1 MKQSTQSV
9 TGDVQRTGFG
19 VFHCLWCVVRWLLF
33 GLIAGCFFIFVTIE
47 SVLALENR
55 EAPIPEGK
63 SQGSLSGEDVSPQR
77 IVSINLCTDEL
88 LLRLVEP
95 GRVAALTRFSDNADV
110 STVWEVAQGI
120 KKTEPDIESILACGP
135 DLLLGGRFSNREALH
150 FFQYS
155 DTPVLVFDVPKSFE
169 DIYRDIRRLAKAV
182 GTEDLGEEIVQKMKT
197 EMAALRSGEGSPQDV
212 DQKGNLP
219 VRAVF
224 FQSEHYV
231 PGTGTFEN
239 AVMEA
244 AGLINIAAEFGITGY
259 GKMDLEQLI
268 AARPDLIIF
277 SGEQKN
283 SRTVRGEGLNHPAI
297 KKALPDVKTVVIP
310 TMYLNCGSPA
320 SVKAVRLLA
329 EASRKLVPLTRE
341 SSSRSLI

>member
-169 DIYRDIRRLAKAV
+169 DIYRDIRTLAEAV
-182 GTEDLGEEIVQKMKT
+182 GEPEKGETIIRQMQTGLAELKAEAGESRKKI
-197 EMAALRSGEGSPQDV
+197 LLSGATQD
-212 DQKGNLP
+212 DGKGNKR
-219 VRAVF
+219 RAIF
-224 FQSEHYV
+224 FQSGGFV
-231 PGTGTFEN
+231 PGSETFEN
-239 AVMEA
+239 AIMEA
-244 AGLINIAAEFGITGY
+244 AGLENLAATLGIKDY
-259 GKMDLEQLI
+259 GSLSLEKLI
-268 AARPDLIIF
+268 EMKPDILIF
-277 SGEQKN
+277 ASDQKKQP
-283 SRTVRGEGLNHPAI
+283 TVRGEVLAHPAI
-297 KKALPDVKTVVIP
+297 RKSLSHVKTVTLP
-310 TMYLNCGSPA
+310 SATLSCGSPA
-320 SVKAVRLLA
+320 SVEAVRI
-329 EASRKLVPLTRE
+329 LVKETAL
-341 SSSRSLI
+341 